1 MTPETTLLAVFLA
14 GLVGGG
20 HCAGMC
26 GGIVG
31 ALSAGAGS
39 RLPLHLAYN
48 AGRIASYTLAGAI
61 AGALGGMV
69 LYYDVLPLQLALYV
83 LANLMLILL
92 GLYLAGWSSLVTR
105 LEAAGRRLW
114 RHISPLTTRFLP
126 VDTAPRAFTVGTLW
140 GWLPCGLTY
149 SVLAI
154 ALVSGGAANGAAL
167 MFAFGLGTLPN
178 LLLAGWLLRRA
189 RSWFQG
195 RMVRWVSGGL
205 VLGFGIAGLAN
216 AAQLGDQIRRGVL
229 CLI

>member
-1 MTPETTLLAVFLA
+1 MIPETTLLAVGLA
-14 GLVGGG
+14 GLLGGG

-26 GGIVG
+26 GGIVS

-48 AGRIASYTLAGAI
+48 AGRIASYALAGAI

-105 LEAAGRRLW
+105 LEAPGRRLW

-126 VDTAPRAFTVGTLW
+126 VDTVPRAFAVGTLW

-149 SVLAI
+149 SALAI
-154 ALVSGGAANGAAL
+154 ALASGGAANGAAL
-167 MFAFGLGTLPN
+167 MLAFGLGTLPN
-178 LLLAGWLLRRA
+178 LLLAGLLLRRA
-189 RSWFQG
+189 RSWFQD
-195 RMVRWVSGGL
+195 RMVRLVSGGL
-205 VLGFGIAGLAN
+205 VLGFGVAGLAN

>member
-14 GLVGGG
+14 GLLGGA

-31 ALSAGAGS
+31 VLSAGAGS

-48 AGRIASYTLAGAI
+48 AGRVASYTLAGAI
-61 AGALGGMV
+61 AGALGGTV

-105 LEAAGRRLW
+105 LEAVGRRLW
-114 RHISPLTTRFLP
+114 RRISPLTTRFLP
-126 VDTAPRAFTVGTLW
+126 VDTVPRAFAVGTLW

-154 ALVSGGAANGAAL
+154 ALLSGGAANGAAL
-167 MFAFGLGTLPN
+167 MLAFGLGTLPN
-178 LLLAGWLLRRA
+178 VLLAGLLLKRA
-189 RSWFQG
+189 RSWFQD

-229 CLI
+229 CVI

>member
-1 MTPETTLLAVFLA
+1 MTPETTLIAVFLV
-14 GLVGGG
+14 GLLGGG

-61 AGALGGMV
+61 AGTLGGLA
-69 LYYDVLPLQLALYV
+69 LYYDILPMQLGLYV
-83 LANLMLILL
+83 LANLMLVLL
-92 GLYLAGWSSLVTR
+92 GLYIAGWSSLVTR
-105 LEAAGRRLW
+105 LEVAGRRLW
-114 RHISPLTTRFLP
+114 RHISPMTASFLP
-126 VDTAPRAFTVGTLW
+126 ADTAPRAFAVGMLW

-167 MFAFGLGTLPN
+167 MLAFGIGTLPN
-178 LLLAGWLLRRA
+178 LLLAGLLLRRA
-189 RSWFQG
+189 RSWFQH
-195 RMVRWVSGGL
+195 RMVRRVFGAL